1 MIGEC
6 AKRANIFY
14 TNLNVFVRG
23 GNVSISSRGVRLKYK
38 FEHILNFERLIVE
51 PFSVLLKLKNR

>member
-6 AKRANIFY
+6 AKRANIFI
-14 TNLNVFVRG
+14 NLNVFVRG

-38 FEHILNFERLIVE
+38 YEHILNFERLICE
-51 PFSVLLKLKNR
+51 PFSVFLKLKIK